1 MTLLP
6 SEDDLR
12 GRPPLP
18 PGLVD
23 FADIKA
29 PGLADREHL
38 YDGGGAVECPRCAQ
52 LEALVRDLRAQVEWY
67 AQHQP
72 SWAAPIALYPLL
84 ARSHELVP

>member
-1 MTLLP
+1 MSGRP

-18 PGLVD
+18 PGLV
-23 FADIKA
+23 
-29 PGLADREHL
+29 DREHL

-72 SWAAPIALYPLL
+72 SWAAPIALDSLL
-84 ARSHELVP
+84 ARSRNP

>member
-1 MTLLP
+1 MSGRP
-6 SEDDLR
+6 FEDDLR

-38 YDGGGAVECPRCAQ
+38 YDGGGALAGQTVELP
-52 LEALVRDLRAQVEWY
+52 D
-67 AQHQP
+67 
-72 SWAAPIALYPLL
+72 
-84 ARSHELVP
+84 